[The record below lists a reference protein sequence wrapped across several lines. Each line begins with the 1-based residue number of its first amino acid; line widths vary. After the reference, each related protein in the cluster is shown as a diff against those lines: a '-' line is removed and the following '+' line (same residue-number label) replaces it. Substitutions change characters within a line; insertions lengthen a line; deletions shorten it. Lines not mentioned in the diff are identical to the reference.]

1 MDTQLVRRHT
11 PGIDG
16 RQVFLDSAGSS
27 LPPQVVLDTVTEHL
41 HREAE
46 IGGYRAAGE
55 RAEDLDRVRSSVAAL
70 LNTSPETIS
79 LTDSATRS
87 WLDFVSAVDFRPAD
101 RVLVTE
107 VEYHSNALQFLH
119 SGIPFDVIPGDADGA
134 LDLAAL
140 DRMLD
145 GQVALVSLVHVPTN
159 SGLVNPVREVVELA
173 HARGALVLLDACQ
186 SAGQLVLDAAALG
199 VDGLTGT
206 GRKWLRGPRGTG
218 FLYVRPEIADR
229 LCPALV
235 DGYSAQWV
243 SERELRLHDDGR
255 RFELWEYDVAARLGL
270 GAAVDYLLEL
280 GPERVEQAVRARAE
294 RLRSGLSTLDG
305 VTVRDPGRDRCGIVT
320 FTVDGVPPD
329 EVRTALARQDITV
342 TTSVR
347 GSAVIDMD
355 RRGID
360 AVTRASPHYF
370 VSDGELDRTVA
381 AVAEIADGRRS

>member
-1 MDTQLVRRHT
+1 MLDEHVRRHT

-27 LPPQVVLDTVTEHL
+27 LPPQVVLDTVTGHL

-46 IGGYRAAGE
+46 IGGYRAAAE
-55 RAEDLDRVRSSVAAL
+55 RAEDLDRVRTSVARL
-70 LNTSPETIS
+70 LNAAPGTIS

-87 WLDFVSAVDFRPAD
+87 WLDFVTAVDIRPGQ

-107 VEYHSNALQFLH
+107 VEYHSNAVQFLH
-119 SGIPFDVIPGDADGA
+119 RGIPFDVIPSDAGGT

-145 GQVALVSLVHVPTN
+145 GDVALVSLVHVPTN
-159 SGLVNPVREVVELA
+159 SGLINPVREVVELA

-186 SAGQLVLDAAALG
+186 SAGQLVLDATELG

-218 FLYVRPEIADR
+218 FLYVRPDIADR
-229 LCPALV
+229 LHPATV
-235 DGYSAQWV
+235 DGHGAEWI
-243 SERELRLHDDGR
+243 SERELRLHQDGR
-255 RFELWEYDVAARLGL
+255 RFELWECDVATRLGL

-280 GPERVEQAVRARAE
+280 GPHRVEDTVRERAQ
-294 RLRSGLSTLDG
+294 RLRSALDGLGG

-320 FTVDGVPPD
+320 FTVDGVAAHD
-329 EVRTALARQDITV
+329 VRTELSRHDIIV
-342 TTSVR
+342 TTSTR
-347 GSAVIDMD
+347 RSAVIDMD

-370 VSDGELDRTVA
+370 VCDAEIDRAVA
-381 AVAEIADGRRS
+381 AVAEIAGSA